1 MHARVCRL
9 EETALT
15 LAAWRVH
22 AHARREFIQAA
33 NSIGQN
39 VQRVSSQPHL
49 RRAARMP
56 SAIFRSLHQ
65 RYQFEFHLAT
75 IKTQPIT
82 RASDGRKTHLPAII
96 NRALAV
102 RSSLHPSSRV
112 RASTPRRAAV
122 SE

>member
-1 MHARVCRL
+1 MLVLDQHQTSHEATRKVCRAQDSVHARVCRH

-82 RASDGRKTHLPAII
+82 RASDGRKTHCPQ
-96 NRALAV
+96 
-102 RSSLHPSSRV
+102 
-112 RASTPRRAAV
+112 
-122 SE
+122 